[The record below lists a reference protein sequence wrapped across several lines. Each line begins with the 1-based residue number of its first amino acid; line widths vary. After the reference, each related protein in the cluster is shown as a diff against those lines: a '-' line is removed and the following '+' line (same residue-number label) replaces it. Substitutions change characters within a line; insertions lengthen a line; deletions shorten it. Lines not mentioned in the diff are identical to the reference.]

1 MAALPSRPGSACVG
15 RERLA
20 VDRSYATGEL
30 AALPADPEAAGTTN
44 ADSTPVRRRV
54 LAGSLEVAVGHADH
68 YLEKPLRVDRLIET
82 ATALIGRGRPLS
94 DDLRRGNLRAWL

>member
-1 MAALPSRPGSACVG
+1 MAALPSRPGSAGYG

-44 ADSTPVRRRV
+44 ADATPMSDRIVPITTSV
-54 LAGSLEVAVGHADH
+54 FLAYFCD
-68 YLEKPLRVDRLIET
+68 
-82 ATALIGRGRPLS
+82 
-94 DDLRRGNLRAWL
+94 W

>member
-20 VDRSYATGEL
+20 VDRSLATGEL

-44 ADSTPVRRRV
+44 ADSTPVRVFRARRASSWISAPLMGGADIRNPGRHRGDIW
-54 LAGSLEVAVGHADH
+54 LAWEKVGPQGAGAAAA
-68 YLEKPLRVDRLIET
+68 RG
-82 ATALIGRGRPLS
+82 AFIG
-94 DDLRRGNLRAWL
+94 